1 VSIPLRSGA
10 ATLIIFV
17 AALLS
22 GCLTGTPK
30 DPVTR
35 AIVTAPGAAL
45 NLPLHESRAHWLM
58 RDLPRWCG
66 AAEARWGGGPEDGAA
81 LTARA
86 ARFRDETAAA
96 RALDRLTPEYLSV
109 AFQDQIAEGPYPIDY
124 PEPLPGDEAKVNEYG
139 VRLPLEIAAET
150 QLLGQLTAVRAGRAV
165 ILTESIGVPS
175 ENLLPAF
182 EAMVEAAGQAQR
194 GC

>member
-1 VSIPLRSGA
+1 VTVLA
-10 ATLIIFV
+10 
-17 AALLS
+17 AALLC
-22 GCLTGTPK
+22 GCFGGMPR
-30 DPVTR
+30 DAVTR
-35 AIVTAPGAAL
+35 AIVMAPGPAL
-45 NLPLHESRAHWLM
+45 ELPLYESRAHWLM

-66 AAEARWGGGPEDGAA
+66 AAEAQWGGGPDDHAA

-96 RALDRLTPEYLSV
+96 RALDRLTPEYFSV

-139 VRLPLEIAAET
+139 VRLPLEIAAQT
-150 QLLGQLTAVRAGRAV
+150 QIQGQLTAVRAGKAV
-165 ILTESIGVPS
+165 IVTESIGLPS
-175 ENLLPAF
+175 EELIPAF
-182 EAMVEAAGQAQR
+182 QAMVDAAGAADK